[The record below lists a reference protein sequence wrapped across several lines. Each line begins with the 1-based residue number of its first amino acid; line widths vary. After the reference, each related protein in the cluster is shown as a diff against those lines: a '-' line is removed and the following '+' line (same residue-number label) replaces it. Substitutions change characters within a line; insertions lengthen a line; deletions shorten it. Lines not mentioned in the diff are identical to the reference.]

1 MPIGRNR
8 SFKAIIS
15 ELMNSY
21 DKTKKIGNIVPK
33 DRVHAY
39 EIALAIAHR
48 LKKKGDVREKK
59 QR

>member
-8 SFKAIIS
+8 SFKSIVA

-21 DKTKKIGNIVPK
+21 DRNKKIGNIIPK
-33 DRVHAY
+33 DREHAY

-48 LKKKGDVREKK
+48 LKRKGDNRERK
-59 QR
+59 RR